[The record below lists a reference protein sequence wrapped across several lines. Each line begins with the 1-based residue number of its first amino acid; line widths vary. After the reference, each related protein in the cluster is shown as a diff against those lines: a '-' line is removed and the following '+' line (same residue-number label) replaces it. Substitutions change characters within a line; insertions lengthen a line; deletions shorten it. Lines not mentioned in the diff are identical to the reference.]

1 MKKEV
6 YRMHDGIPIWQHLMN
21 NSQEYKTILKGSDYG
36 KLAERIGKRELR
48 KLIKFDNFLD
58 KLFPDVTI
66 ISTNRRTKKTQRSL
80 EYGDYCVEL
89 SYMKHSDI
97 WLPENS
103 KMKYGKKVLIIEIKH
118 GKIEI
123 SQQQIR
129 RYSKYII
136 TPSAYFRKADEVK
149 VIFMFFTEIN
159 TMNASAMYSLCE
171 FNKEFANKIIDAIP
185 VPIKEPDKNFNLF
198 TLLEVQPC

>member
-6 YRMHDGIPIWQHLMN
+6 YRMHDGIPIWMHLIN
-21 NSQEYKTILKGSDYG
+21 NGQEYKTVLKGHDYG
-36 KLAERIGKRELR
+36 KLAERIGKRELN
-48 KLIKFDNFLD
+48 KFIKFGNFLD
-58 KLFPDVTI
+58 KLFPDTTI
-66 ISTNRRTKKTQRSL
+66 ISTNRRTKKSNRSL
-80 EYGDYCVEL
+80 EYGDYCVEI

-103 KMKYGKKVLIIEIKH
+103 NMKYGKKVLIIEIKH

-149 VIFMFFTEIN
+149 VIFMLFTEIN
-159 TMNASAMYSLCE
+159 TTTASAVYTLCE

-185 VPIKEPDKNFNLF
+185 IMEPDKNVNLF
-198 TLLEVQPC
+198 ALLEVQSC